1 MIFPDKYERVLEAAR
16 SITARRERVAKHMLA
31 EWLEE
36 TVGPSLTSE
45 ELLAH
50 IIAESLLSR
59 IDRRLVDAKNIYL
72 EKFDISQI
80 EMFYTMT
87 QGYPQVPLAHRAAN
101 AHLAHE
107 LAQHE
112 EASMVEIGIGRGAQV
127 ASMLSELGKK
137 SGSRLAHLTLHAVD
151 PDPQNLVDAR
161 KQIDRIRKELPFK
174 IRFHAVEGLVEKF
187 SRADLAALRTPRGV
201 PLVMNSAYTLHH
213 ILHEPGD
220 RDLRTRILKALR
232 EELQPRLFTL
242 VEPNA
247 NHDTESLTARLEA
260 CWSHF
265 GTVFDL
271 IDQADIPP
279 ERKFVIK
286 EKFFGREIRD
296 IFGTSDAYRC
306 ERHEPFEGWMLRLKK
321 AGFEPYADPV
331 TTSTEGLPERCTV
344 QQADGLM
351 RLGYRGAPLI
361 AVFAYRAGTSTH
373 A

>member
-1 MIFPDKYERVLEAAR
+1 MIFSDKYERVLDAAR
-16 SITARRERVAKHMLA
+16 SITARRERVAKFMLA
-31 EWLEE
+31 EWLET
-36 TVGPSLTSE
+36 TVGPNLSSDA
-45 ELLAH
+45 LLAH

-59 IDRRLVDAKNIYL
+59 IDRRLVDAKHIYL

-101 AHLAHE
+101 GYLAHE
-107 LAQHE
+107 LSQHE
-112 EASMVEIGIGRGAQV
+112 DAAMVEIGIGRGAQV
-127 ASMLSELGKK
+127 ASMLSQLGAMPHSK
-137 SGSRLAHLTLHAVD
+137 LARLTLHAVD
-151 PDPQNLVDAR
+151 PDPQNLIDAR
-161 KQIDRIRKELPFK
+161 KQIDGIRKGLPFK

-187 SRADLAALRTPRGV
+187 DRSDLAQLKTPRGV

-242 VEPNA
+242 IEPNA

-260 CWSHF
+260 CWAHF

-271 IDQADIPP
+271 IDQADIP
-279 ERKFVIK
+279 EDRKFVIK

-306 ERHEPFEGWMLRLKK
+306 ERHEPYEGWMLRLRK
-321 AGFEPYADPV
+321 AGFHPYDDTVV
-331 TTSTEGLPERCTV
+331 TPTAGLPSRCDV
-344 QQADGLM
+344 QQSDGLV
-351 RLGYRGAPLI
+351 RLGYRGEPLI
-361 AVFAYRAGTSTH
+361 AVFAYRAD
-373 A
+373 AAA